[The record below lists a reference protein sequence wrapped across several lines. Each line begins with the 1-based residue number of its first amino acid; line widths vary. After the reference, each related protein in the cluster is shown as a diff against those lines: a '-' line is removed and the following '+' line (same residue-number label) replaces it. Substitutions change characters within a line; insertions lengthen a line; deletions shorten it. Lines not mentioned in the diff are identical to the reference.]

1 MRHVLRHLLLFF
13 QVQRPQ
19 RVCYATRVIH
29 LHLANKGFSEE
40 HALFCKIYTDVR
52 PRPSEAHR
60 LHILFP
66 TNEDK
71 MPFIWLPNGQ
81 DEESS
86 QKNLE
91 SKVDPYGWGTE
102 GFSVIGDDGNGDKPK
117 FRVASGYH
125 VKMFVKLFASDQNRS
140 LGLVVNERPVSH
152 FRGNIA
158 LAASSLTLS
167 GGAEDL
173 APTDALPCDLP
184 KLLQRLAM
192 EEFRGGSKVKMELFD
207 FDSDKDDESENGEEQ

>member
-1 MRHVLRHLLLFF
+1 MLRHLLLFF

-19 RVCYATRVIH
+19 RVCYEIHATY
-29 LHLANKGFSEE
+29 LHLANTAFSEE
-40 HALFCKIYTDVR
+40 HALFCKIFTDVR

-60 LHILFP
+60 LHIFFP
-66 TNEDK
+66 ADEDK
-71 MPFIWLPNGQ
+71 MRFTWLPNCQ
-81 DEESS
+81 DEQSRL
-86 QKNLE
+86 KVLE
-91 SKVDPYGWGTE
+91 SKVDPYEWGTE
-102 GFSVIGDDGNGDKPK
+102 GFSVIEDDSDGDKSE

-140 LGLVVNERPVSH
+140 LGLIVNERPVSH

-158 LAASSLTLS
+158 LAASSLTFN
-167 GGAEDL
+167 GRGEDL

-192 EEFRGGSKVKMELFD
+192 EEFRGGSKVKMELVG
-207 FDSDKDDESENGEEQ
+207 FDSDDDDEVEGSEGH